1 MAPASDAPTPTP
13 AGWLGWAGHS
23 APSPAAAP
31 GWLGWVAHGTPT
43 AADLPGWL
51 GWSAYAA
58 PNLLLTVR
66 LPPTQAPADTYVPLT
81 LTLDPAAPGADPTEH
96 RTLAYAAPGYYALSV
111 PPGVPLTL
119 ALASSRYEASSQTV
133 SVAPG
138 ATLELVIQL
147 AFRPRPARAC
157 KVRRRYLFT

>member
-1 MAPASDAPTPTP
+1 MAPTSDAPTPAP
-13 AGWLGWAGHS
+13 AGWLGWAGHA

-31 GWLGWVAHGTPT
+31 GWLGWAAHGAAT
-43 AADLPGWL
+43 AAALPGWL

-66 LPPTQAPADTYVPLT
+66 LPPSQAPADTYVPLT
-81 LTLDPAAPGADPTEH
+81 LSLDPADPDPAEH

-119 ALASSRYEASSQTV
+119 ALASPRYEASSQSFT
-133 SVAPG
+133 VAPG
-138 ATLELVIQL
+138 ATLELVVQL
-147 AFRPRPARAC
+147 AFPARPARAR

>member
-13 AGWLGWAGHS
+13 A
-23 APSPAAAP
+23 

-81 LTLDPAAPGADPTEH
+81 LSLDAASSDPAEH